1 MQSGDIDAMLR
12 ALAERGPALRAAGFS
27 SVTLPDGTSFTLRAA
42 APSPPVVAAAPA
54 GADDDD
60 EPEDD
65 AKAEARALK
74 DAEAHWEKAMS
85 RLLASSGASL
95 PPFPGLEAYRK
106 SLPVIGS
113 RH

>member
-42 APSPPVVAAAPA
+42 APSGQGPVAAAPA
-54 GADDDD
+54 GDDGY

-106 SLPVIGS
+106 SLPIIGS